1 MTRAP
6 IAHRLQRAFLLA
18 LVTPAAAACGGSITT
33 VSAGDAGSTQNDGSS
48 TLDSSGS
55 LDTSF
60 QLDTAVPQDSSS
72 VDDSS
77 TGADSSWSTDC
88 GSGTLPADNQCTTY
102 IAPPCDYDGGFI
114 SNAECKAICPP
125 TSDAGTMLF
134 NCYGY
139 APGGQYAVA
148 CSYCLPAGRRS
159 EGQAEPPTVG
169 DSPGSFFAHCAYLEA
184 ASVHAFRRLARELE
198 AHGAPAQLVA
208 RARRAAA
215 EEVSHAR
222 TTGRLAR
229 RFGGAPPRALAQRRP
244 VRDLATIARENAVE
258 GCVRETYGVLVAMW
272 QARTAQDPQVR
283 RALRTI
289 ARDEARHADI
299 AAQVAAWAERR
310 LSPAARRDIRKAQR
324 QAIEELRVQIALD
337 PPSVLVERA
346 GMPRASDARRLL
358 DAALREHV
366 FPALAA

>member
-6 IAHRLQRAFLLA
+6 IAKRLHRAFLLV
-18 LVTPAAAACGGSITT
+18 LMTPAAAACGGSTT
-33 VSAGDAGSTQNDGSS
+33 TSGSGGGDSGAPLNDGSSNLDSSSTSDTGSALDTGTPLDSSAGDA
-48 TLDSSGS
+48 
-55 LDTSF
+55 
-60 QLDTAVPQDSSS
+60 
-72 VDDSS
+72 
-77 TGADSSWSTDC
+77 SSWSNDC
-88 GSGTLPADNQCTTY
+88 GAGTGLPAGSACNEY
-102 IAPPCDYDGGFI
+102 VGPPCGYDGGTI
-114 SNAECKAICPP
+114 SLDECKAICPA
-125 TSDAGTMLF
+125 TSDAGQSLI

-139 APGGQYAVA
+139 ANGGQEIVS
-148 CSYCLPAGRRS
+148 CTYCLPAGRRS
-159 EGQAEPPTVG
+159 EGQTEAPAVG
-169 DSPGSFFAHCAYLEA
+169 DSPGSFFAHCAHLEA

-198 AHGAPAQLVA
+198 THGAPASLVA
-208 RARRAAA
+208 KARRAAR

-229 RFGGAPPRALAQRRP
+229 RFGGSPARVPAQRLP

-299 AAQVAAWAERR
+299 AAQVATWAEGR
-310 LSPAARRDIRKAQR
+310 LTPAERCDIRRAQG
-324 QAIEELRVQIALD
+324 QAIDDLRAQLAVD
-337 PPSVLVERA
+337 PPRELVERV
-346 GMPRASDARRLL
+346 GMPRARDATRLL
-358 DAALREHV
+358 DAALGEGV